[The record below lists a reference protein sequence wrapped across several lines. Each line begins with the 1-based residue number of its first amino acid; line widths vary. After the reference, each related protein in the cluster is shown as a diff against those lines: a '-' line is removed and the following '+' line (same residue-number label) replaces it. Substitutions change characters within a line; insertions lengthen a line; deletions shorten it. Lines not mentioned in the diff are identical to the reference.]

1 MEINTKR
8 TSCFVN
14 DWYYDQFIVMY
25 KSYLYYGNTNPFR
38 VYDWDNMK
46 QDNVDMLKS
55 IGVEV
60 VKVEQGDWSNLLYR
74 NSYCFKWKG
83 LIESDI
89 DYELLVDADTLF
101 LDNVDDILENFDG
114 NELIV
119 VPEYFKKDMRAGNLF
134 NIGFMGYKKT
144 SKYLLEQSVE
154 RCKTKD
160 YTTEMFELCNII
172 EEQSIKVKELP
183 YQQYMPLWHNHK
195 IKKNVVVE
203 NGKFVVHDENNNKL
217 RFYHFTTHIDP
228 FMGSPVLR
236 FGLDHNTTARMW
248 VKRFDNPVGLI
259 YSYFNFAEDFNTIK
273 ETIEQWKLKR

>member
-1 MEINTKR
+1 
-8 TSCFVN
+8 
-14 DWYYDQFIVMY
+14 MY
-25 KSYLYYGNTNPFR
+25 KSYLYYNNTTPFR
-38 VYDWDNMK
+38 VYDWDNMSLG
-46 QDNVDMLKS
+46 NVNTLKDL
-55 IGVEV
+55 GVEV
-60 VKVEQGDWSNLLYR
+60 VKVNQDDWSNLLYR
-74 NSYCFKWKG
+74 NKYCFKWKG

-101 LDNVDDILENFDG
+101 LDNVDDILESFED

-119 VPEYFKKDMRAGNLF
+119 VPEYIREGARVGNLF

-154 RCKTKD
+154 RCRTKND
-160 YTTEMFELCNII
+160 TTEMFELCNII

-195 IKKNVVVE
+195 VKKNVAVE

-228 FMGSPVLR
+228 FMDSPVLR
-236 FGLDHNTTARMW
+236 FGLDHDTTARMW
-248 VKRFDNPVGLI
+248 VKRFDNPVGLL
-259 YSYFNFAEDFNTIK
+259 YTYFNFAEDFNTIK
-273 ETIEQWKLKR
+273 ETTQQWELTK